1 MITFIGYSGKDITI
15 GTEEQVSGCQGMEAE
30 EEVMIKRHKGPS
42 WGDRS
47 VLYFDCGGGNIIV
60 GGQNSQNYTLE
71 KGWISL
77 CIT

>member
-42 WGDRS
+42 
-47 VLYFDCGGGNIIV
+47 
-60 GGQNSQNYTLE
+60 
-71 KGWISL
+71 
-77 CIT
+77 